1 MNKLADVFF
10 SMAIAIGLL
19 MMTVCMLLL
28 PDYQPPDWVGYTVI
42 AAMAV
47 FVTAGCVVGFTNIGS
62 ASDD

>member
-10 SMAIAIGLL
+10 GMAISIGLT
-19 MMTVCMLLL
+19 MMAVCMMLL

-47 FVTAGCVVGFTNIGS
+47 FLTAGCIVGFSNFGR
-62 ASDD
+62 DK